1 MTKEEEIKDLT
12 EWITP
17 QLSEL
22 IPYETP
28 DYEAVLFKEAR
39 FIAEVLYEYRTNPEG
54 YKNTT
59 GIKPEPII
67 DINELHFI
75 KPLQLRLLHS
85 HR

>member
-1 MTKEEEIKDLT
+1 MTKEQEIKELT

-54 YKNTT
+54 YNNVKSMM
-59 GIKPEPII
+59 PEPII
-67 DINELHFI
+67 DINELHFR
-75 KPLQLRLLHS
+75 K
-85 HR
+85 

>member
-1 MTKEEEIKDLT
+1 MTKEEEIKELT

-67 DINELHFI
+67 DINELHF
-75 KPLQLRLLHS
+75 KK
-85 HR
+85 